1 MAGTEEDCMA
11 VDTDDKVD
19 GYIELSFGP
28 RWKYIAVVRGFVQN
42 FLAVSIASGDLAD
55 KVAMAASE
63 LLENAV
69 KYANGVETTV
79 RLGVEAH
86 TKRIDV
92 SVSNQ
97 ATPEAIAGLQA
108 LWAKVHEGQPLEA
121 YLNLMRE
128 AATRS
133 DGKSQLGLARIR
145 YETNARMNLDIANG
159 LVTISLQYDGA

>member
-1 MAGTEEDCMA
+1 MAEDH
-11 VDTDDKVD
+11 DDKVD

-42 FLAVSIASGDLAD
+42 FLAVSIASSDLAD

-86 TKRIDV
+86 TKLIEI
-92 SVSNQ
+92 SVSNL
-97 ATPEAIAGLQA
+97 ASPEAIAGLQG
-108 LWAKVHEGQPLEA
+108 LWDKVHQGEPLEA

-145 YETNARMNLDIANG
+145 YETKADMKLEIADG
-159 LVTISLQYDGA
+159 RVTISLRYSGA